1 MRAEFWIMKCKN
13 NRLQTIVCQF
23 TSSVHQVVQK
33 SLLLLSMF
41 DQLIVFDQNT
51 GGGKIY
57 RKRPTLAGAVLRY
70 TLWRSTCVRVVW
82 RPTQHLK
89 YSDKQFSVEFCHFG
103 VNVLKVI
110 DSEMLKTRMGLWN
123 FLHIINDIWNLYK
136 RFNSPIVW

>member
-1 MRAEFWIMKCKN
+1 MKCKN

-51 GGGKIY
+51 GDGKIY

-70 TLWRSTCVRVVW
+70 TL
-82 RPTQHLK
+82 
-89 YSDKQFSVEFCHFG
+89 
-103 VNVLKVI
+103 
-110 DSEMLKTRMGLWN
+110 
-123 FLHIINDIWNLYK
+123 
-136 RFNSPIVW
+136 

>member
-1 MRAEFWIMKCKN
+1 MKCKN

-70 TLWRSTCVRVVW
+70 TL
-82 RPTQHLK
+82 
-89 YSDKQFSVEFCHFG
+89 
-103 VNVLKVI
+103 
-110 DSEMLKTRMGLWN
+110 
-123 FLHIINDIWNLYK
+123 
-136 RFNSPIVW
+136 